1 MRTVEGGLG
10 YPFLENTEISEVEM
24 FPSEDGAIRC
34 KMTGA
39 GDVTSRIFRWPE
51 AYVFLG
57 EIKGFKD
64 FSKTWSVR
72 LSCHTS
78 SGL

>member
-51 AYVFLG
+51 AYLSL
-57 EIKGFKD
+57 KGFKD
-64 FSKTWSVR
+64 IKR
-72 LSCHTS
+72 LER
-78 SGL
+78 L

>member
-51 AYVFLG
+51 AY
-57 EIKGFKD
+57 
-64 FSKTWSVR
+64 FS
-72 LSCHTS
+72 
-78 SGL
+78 